1 MRNKSKI
8 NKPSMDSYDDSFD
21 DVLANMEMPQN
32 PKSSEPPKASTNS
45 ASTATKSALTT
56 ISTPE
61 PTSLATALPKSAPP
75 SSILKPATEE
85 KSKYPNA
92 IQVNPKQRGNPIL
105 KSITNIPWEF
115 NDKIIPDYVVGKAA
129 CVLFLSIR
137 YHNLKPDYIHERLK
151 QLGKNYE
158 LRVLLV
164 QVDIKE
170 SQNALK
176 HLTRIC
182 LLADLTLML
191 AWTPEEA
198 GKIIETYKL
207 FENRSPDFIMEKSE
221 TDNYQKV
228 KEVKANREIV
238 FNIFYFLN
246 QVVNALTSIKSVNK
260 TDAMTLL
267 TNFGTLGNLIQAS
280 ENKLNACPGL
290 GVKKAQ
296 KLVKVF
302 NESFLK

>member
-1 MRNKSKI
+1 
-8 NKPSMDSYDDSFD
+8 MDEFDDSFD
-21 DVLANMEMPQN
+21 SVLATMEMPEDPLKKAPVAVAPENVPGPSREVQPAPAVIVTEK
-32 PKSSEPPKASTNS
+32 PKYA
-45 ASTATKSALTT
+45 
-56 ISTPE
+56 
-61 PTSLATALPKSAPP
+61 
-75 SSILKPATEE
+75 
-85 KSKYPNA
+85 NA

-105 KSITNIPWEF
+105 KAITAIPWEF
-115 NDKIIPDYVVGKAA
+115 NDKIIPDYQVGKTA

-164 QVDIKE
+164 HVDVKE

-207 FENRSPDFIMEKSE
+207 FENRSPDFIMEKAE

-228 KEVKANREIV
+228 RQICV
-238 FNIFYFLN
+238 
-246 QVVNALTSIKSVNK
+246 
-260 TDAMTLL
+260 TL
-267 TNFGTLGNLIQAS
+267 
-280 ENKLNACPGL
+280 
-290 GVKKAQ
+290 
-296 KLVKVF
+296 
-302 NESFLK
+302 